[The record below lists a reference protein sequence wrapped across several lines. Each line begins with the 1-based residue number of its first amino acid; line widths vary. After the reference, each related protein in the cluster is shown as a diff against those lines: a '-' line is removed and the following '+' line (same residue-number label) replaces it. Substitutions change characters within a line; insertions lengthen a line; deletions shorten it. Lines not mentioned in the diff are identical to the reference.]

1 MDIILSYIPSGEQG
15 LLPYYLFLVGIVSVG
30 NSLQNL
36 TTLHYTRRIYNSLF
50 VPNPAIAG
58 DNKNKETKQN
68 PADSVNKLVLA
79 SASAAGK
86 DADKAA
92 QDQVTPLAARL
103 FGTWTML
110 AGFIR
115 MYAAHDVSNRALY
128 ELALLTHVVAAA
140 HFISELTVFK
150 TFRLTGPQLFP
161 LFAGT
166 GGSIWMALQYS
177 HYVKA

>member
-1 MDIILSYIPSGEQG
+1 MNTLLSYIPSGEQG

-36 TTLHYTRRIYNSLF
+36 TTLHYTRRIYNNLF
-50 VPNPAIAG
+50 VPNPAIVRDDDAG
-58 DNKNKETKQN
+58 SKNSKKN
-68 PADSVNKLVLA
+68 SADSVNKLVLA
-79 SASAAGK
+79 SATGRDVSK
-86 DADKAA
+86 A

-115 MYAAHDVSNRALY
+115 MYAAHDVGNRALY
-128 ELALLTHVVAAA
+128 ELALITHVVAAV

-166 GGSIWMALQYS
+166 GGSIWMALQYT

>member
-1 MDIILSYIPSGEQG
+1 MDTLLSYIPSGEQG

-36 TTLHYTRRIYNSLF
+36 TTLHYTRRIYNNLF
-50 VPNPAIAG
+50 VPNPAAPRN
-58 DNKNKETKQN
+58 DAKA
-68 PADSVNKLVLA
+68 ADSVNKLVLA
-79 SASAAGK
+79 SVSGGK
-86 DADKAA
+86 DTEKA

-128 ELALLTHVVAAA
+128 ELALITHVVAAV
-140 HFISELTVFK
+140 HFVSELTVFK